1 MARLNNNDTHL
12 SRASKSSEGYFLVN
26 ATEIAAWIDQL
37 VPGELVIHTPVDND
51 DALDMGTVNL
61 GAEVLATT
69 LEFSAVDTGLS
80 FEGKDVR
87 SELFTVA
94 RVSAETALL
103 AVSGAAELFRRMEG
117 TLPAQPGT
125 LVPGIGDFV
134 SLPSDITVR
143 HGLCVVPYV
152 WEGQVPQLDEQD
164 RLTVLLQILMLTQ
177 EEYEYAVTYGIE
189 ALQEELMKAE
199 VDINDWSR

>member
-1 MARLNNNDTHL
+1 M
-12 SRASKSSEGYFLVN
+12 N

-189 ALQEELMKAE
+189 VLQEELMKAE